1 MKRVLSVIAILSMVF
16 CLVGCGQ
23 NKNRKLYNVNL
34 NKYVKLGEY
43 KGIIIDTST
52 DEFQAT
58 QDSLIANDISNNDL
72 YVKKTDGKV
81 INGDTVNI
89 DYVGKKNG
97 KAFDGGTAEGYD
109 LEIGSGSFI
118 DGFEDGLIGKKIGS
132 TVDLNLKF
140 PEDYGNDEL
149 NGADVVFT
157 VTVNYVKTDVA
168 LDPEDYYE
176 KLGYKSLED
185 YNENVKQRA
194 IEDTFTNKIIE
205 SSEINDYPNDDLNVL
220 TDYYYD
226 VYKNNIEYNYNV
238 DFSDYLTYNNQTE
251 DDFKD
256 YLVTNTVKPY
266 MDMQMLWYAIF
277 DNEKMTFSDED
288 ITNKIKEIIVQS
300 GDTSTTES
308 DVREYLGDE
317 YIESLV
323 ISEKVFDF
331 IEKNAVI
338 S

>member
-81 INGDTVNI
+81 ISGDTVNI

-132 TVDLNLKF
+132 TVDLNLTF